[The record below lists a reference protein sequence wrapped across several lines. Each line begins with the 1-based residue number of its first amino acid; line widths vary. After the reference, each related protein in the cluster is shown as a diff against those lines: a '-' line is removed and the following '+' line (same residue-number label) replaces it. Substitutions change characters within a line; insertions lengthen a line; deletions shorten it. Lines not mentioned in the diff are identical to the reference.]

1 MYVLKVIVPV
11 FIVSPPVCVNLISLS
26 LIEAVPV
33 IEKCGMLR
41 VSLGIWSTVD
51 PSATAAITVMAT
63 INAEAM
69 IVEMPLLFRLKR
81 LNRIIVPSHLLAK
94 PQRC

>member
-1 MYVLKVIVPV
+1 
-11 FIVSPPVCVNLISLS
+11 
-26 LIEAVPV
+26 
-33 IEKCGMLR
+33 
-41 VSLGIWSTVD
+41 
-51 PSATAAITVMAT
+51 MAT